1 MEKQVFTSAGDVTDR
16 FPWVVDH
23 SDTHHQSLAGLHAK
37 RSRDGFGSPFRASPE
52 DTRGMWPQEGNLL
65 QNWVDFSDVIP
76 APLSVFSLISTE
88 EVLGT
93 SGFALPGCS

>member
-1 MEKQVFTSAGDVTDR
+1 
-16 FPWVVDH
+16 
-23 SDTHHQSLAGLHAK
+23 
-37 RSRDGFGSPFRASPE
+37 
-52 DTRGMWPQEGNLL
+52 MWPQEGNLL